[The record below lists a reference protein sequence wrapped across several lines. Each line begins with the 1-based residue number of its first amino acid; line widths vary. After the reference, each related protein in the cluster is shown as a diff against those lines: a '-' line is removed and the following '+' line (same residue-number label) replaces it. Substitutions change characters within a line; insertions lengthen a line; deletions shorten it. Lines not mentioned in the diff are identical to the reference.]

1 MKSVS
6 QRLPAALMIG
16 ILSVAGCGSG
26 RVVLPFTLD
35 SSTLTVSQAP
45 RDFATTEDAIRGI
58 SALLVRDLGLPL
70 PRTFTA
76 YVYSDRHGFERGLID
91 DANVAPVRAA
101 ELSEFAVGIGKR
113 RQLLLNDESG
123 TAPPAGLPDGR
134 LPDRAGRLPA
144 CRELLPHV
152 RAQAGPPRQLPRD
165 LRAEPRAVRAGS
177 ARPPQERRSLGAYK
191 VRGSPLGPLRH
202 LPIRVA
208 PAHRSSRGPELSV

>member
-35 SSTLTVSQAP
+35 SSTLAVSQTA
-45 RDFATTEDAIRGI
+45 RDFASTEDAIRGI
-58 SALLVRDLGLPL
+58 SATLVRDLGLPL

-101 ELSEFAVGIGKR
+101 VVRPTGPAAARMPTTAV
-113 RQLLLNDESG
+113 
-123 TAPPAGLPDGR
+123 PPAS
-134 LPDRAGRLPA
+134 
-144 CRELLPHV
+144 
-152 RAQAGPPRQLPRD
+152 
-165 LRAEPRAVRAGS
+165 S
-177 ARPPQERRSLGAYK
+177 A
-191 VRGSPLGPLRH
+191 
-202 LPIRVA
+202 
-208 PAHRSSRGPELSV
+208 

>member
-1 MKSVS
+1 MSAGTAPRRAIAAPTRTPCCGPTRSGSRAGSTRGAMSTCTSTTTAGAPQCVTRSASAPSSGARVVTFTKEEKLFPRPAQSVIVAPAMKSVS

-35 SSTLTVSQAP
+35 SSTLAVPDTT
-45 RDFATTEDAIRGI
+45 RDFGTTESAIRGI
-58 SALLVRDLGLPL
+58 SAILVRDLALPL
-70 PRTFTA
+70 PYTFTA

-123 TAPPAGLPDGR
+123 TARGR
-134 LPDRAGRLPA
+134 
-144 CRELLPHV
+144 EW
-152 RAQAGPPRQLPRD
+152 
-165 LRAEPRAVRAGS
+165 
-177 ARPPQERRSLGAYK
+177 Y
-191 VRGSPLGPLRH
+191 
-202 LPIRVA
+202 
-208 PAHRSSRGPELSV
+208 